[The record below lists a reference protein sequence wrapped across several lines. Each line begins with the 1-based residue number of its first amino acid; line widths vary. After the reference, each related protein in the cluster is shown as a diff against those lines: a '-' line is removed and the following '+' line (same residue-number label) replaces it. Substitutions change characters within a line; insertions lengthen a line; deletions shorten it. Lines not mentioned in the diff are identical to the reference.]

1 MQRICEVI
9 EFQMTEEKIHQY
21 AAISNDYNPIHLST
35 RSANQAGFPNRV
47 AHGMLSMAIGTKLIS
62 PMLRDSWSVQSYRV
76 KFSSP
81 LYINDTL
88 TVKAHELTR
97 TAESFSIKVSGT
109 NQMNDQII
117 SGKIIL
123 VKS

>member
-1 MQRICEVI
+1 MQSVCKVI
-9 EFQMTEEKIHQY
+9 EFQMTEEKIYQY

-35 RSANQAGFPNRV
+35 SSANQAGFPNRV

-62 PMLRDSWSVQSYRV
+62 PMLKDSWSVQSYRV

-88 TVKAHELTR
+88 TVKAHEVTR
-97 TAESFSIKVSGT
+97 TAESISIKVSGT
-109 NQMNDQII
+109 NQINDQII

-123 VKS
+123 VNS